1 MAFDEQRYTREV
13 LEPAREAGGLP
24 PEDLRVRYQLGESM
38 TAAEVAETVRQVRQ
52 CWRRARGM
60 LKYKRLADRLE
71 ADHARFSPIF
81 SAAAEGDLGPLRD
94 ALGDSE
100 RRAARRPAAAAGRL
114 EDAAGRL
121 RMLSPAL
128 LATIARS
135 GGVSVEEAVRLA
147 AERGIEVREPDR
159 LPESA
164 PYPGFAQVRE
174 ALDVLGA
181 PHLGRFLYG
190 ARCARMRVLDGFSVA
205 GGAPIADAVAEVGRH
220 WAARSRG
227 PWTVGA
233 DTVLAA
239 LRGSADPAALVR
251 YDIVARLRERV
262 REHPYDDTL
271 LRHATTELDLDEGD
285 ARRLIFAVRGEGGVG
300 GGASARLRELVDAG
314 EIHAAAD
321 FAEALEPGALTGE
334 AAELATEVRARL
346 AQAVRL
352 RERARTSL
360 DPDDA
365 WLAVRDALRRVPDLP
380 GAAELLARL
389 APHPARAVRAAVQ
402 GEGVSLVWQPS
413 PSRAGRIVYD
423 VYRDGILLAT
433 AERPSAR
440 DESPPVNTPVT
451 YWVVARRDEAVA
463 GPALAAPVVVR
474 PEPSDLR
481 LTAGDGVVSGRW
493 TRPAD
498 AARVI
503 VSRDGAPIP
512 AGDTGF
518 RDPDVVNGTTYGYT
532 VQAVYADPDG
542 EVVTPGVRRTVT
554 PLGRPRPVTDFTLR
568 PDPSAPGTFV
578 VRYEEPATGVLEIVA
593 LDATPPW
600 PMGTTLPLAELRA
613 ATRPVPSAP
622 TKDGQSVR
630 PAGGQ
635 SVLLAVTVSGELAT
649 VGTHVEHVNL
659 APPARLTAQRRGV
672 TVYVGF
678 VWPPDVPEVEVRWNG
693 RAMIV
698 NAAAY
703 RAQGGVRL
711 DVPEGEPVT
720 VEVAPTSL
728 VRGERVHGAPVGL
741 HLPGRVPVRY
751 DLSQQGPAWKR
762 SVVVEVTADRPV
774 RLRRLA
780 LVLKPGHV
788 QPKSADDGILLDDW
802 FDLDVPARLTVPA
815 PRQAKPYWLRCFA
828 EGAAETVPARGARE
842 TAGAGP
848 YGQDAASGSSGSG
861 VAGASGGRAGRSG
874 GGAGVPEGG
883 GAFGPGPTFG
893 RPGGSEA
900 ARGAGRGAARGSGE
914 PGGHATVDG
923 GRDAGRGRAD
933 GGAPDAAAAV
943 SGEVTLIDPPVRR
956 MKVG

>member
-24 PEDLRVRYQLGESM
+24 PEDLRVRYQLTEAM
-38 TAAEVAETVRQVRQ
+38 TAAQVAETVRQVRQ

-81 SAAAEGDLGPLRD
+81 TAAAEGDLAPLRE

-100 RRAARRPAAAAGRL
+100 RRAARRLSGAGGRL

-135 GGVSVEEAVRLA
+135 SGVSQEEAVRLA
-147 AERGIEVREPDR
+147 AERDIEVRDPDP
-159 LPESA
+159 LPDAA
-164 PYPGFAQVRE
+164 PYPGFAKVRE

-181 PHLGRFLYG
+181 PHLGRFLFG
-190 ARCARMRVLDGFSVA
+190 DRCAEMRVLDGFAVA
-205 GGAPIADAVAEVGRH
+205 GGGSVPEAIAEVGRH
-220 WAARSRG
+220 WAARTRG
-227 PWTVGA
+227 PWTIGA

-239 LRGSADPAALVR
+239 LRNSPDPAALVL
-251 YDIVARLRERV
+251 YDIVSRLRERV

-271 LRHATTELDLDEGD
+271 LRHATTELDLAAGD
-285 ARRLIFAVRGEGGVG
+285 ARRLIFAVRGEGGLG
-300 GGASARLRELVDAG
+300 GGAASRLRELVDAG

-321 FAEALEPGALTGE
+321 FAEALEPGALTGD

-352 RERARTSL
+352 RERARTAL

-365 WLAVRDALRRVPDLP
+365 WLAARDALQRVPDLP

-440 DESPPVNTPVT
+440 DEQPPVNTPVA

-463 GPALAAPVVVR
+463 MPALAATVIVR
-474 PEPSDLR
+474 PEPGDLR

-493 TRPAD
+493 TRPAE
-498 AARVI
+498 ATRVI
-503 VSRDGAPIP
+503 VTRDGHPVP

-518 RDPDVVNGTTYGYT
+518 RDRDVANGTSYSYT
-532 VQAVYADPDG
+532 VRAVYADPDG
-542 EVVTPGVRRTVT
+542 EVVTPGVRRTMT
-554 PLGRPRPVTDFTLR
+554 PLGRPRPITDFTLR
-568 PDPSAPGTFV
+568 PDPSAPGTFLV
-578 VRYEEPATGVLEIVA
+578 HYEEPATGALEIVG
-593 LDATPPW
+593 LDAAPPW
-600 PMGTTLPLAELRA
+600 PMGTTLSLTELRA
-613 ATRPVPSAP
+613 ATRAVPSAP
-622 TKDGQSVR
+622 TRDGQSIR
-630 PAGGQ
+630 PGGGQ
-635 SVLLAVTVSGELAT
+635 GVLLAVTVSGELAT
-649 VGTHVEHVNL
+649 VGAHIEHVNL

-693 RAMIV
+693 RSMIV
-698 NAAAY
+698 NSAAY

-720 VEVAPTSL
+720 VEVAPTSM
-728 VRGERVHGAPVGL
+728 VRGERVRGAAVSL

-751 DLSQQGPAWKR
+751 DLSQQGPAWRR
-762 SVVVEVTADRPV
+762 SLVVEITADRPV

-802 FDLDVPARLTVPA
+802 TDLEVPARLTVPA

-828 EGAAETVPARGARE
+828 EGAVESAPAWE
-842 TAGAGP
+842 P
-848 YGQDAASGSSGSG
+848 YGDAPA
-861 VAGASGGRAGRSG
+861 AGRTPIPG
-874 GGAGVPEGG
+874 G
-883 GAFGPGPTFG
+883 GPGPSFG
-893 RPGGSEA
+893 GGLVFDDDPDPGPAHGHGADRGGPGG
-900 ARGAGRGAARGSGE
+900 
-914 PGGHATVDG
+914 
-923 GRDAGRGRAD
+923 
-933 GGAPDAAAAV
+933 
-943 SGEVTLIDPPVRR
+943 EVALIDPPVRR

>member
-24 PEDLRVRYQLGESM
+24 PEDLRVRYQLSEAM
-38 TAAEVAETVRQVRQ
+38 TAAQVADTVRQVRQ

-81 SAAAEGDLGPLRD
+81 SAAAEGDLTPLRE

-100 RRAARRPAAAAGRL
+100 RRAARRLAGAGGRL

-128 LATIARS
+128 LSTIARS
-135 GGVSVEEAVRLA
+135 SGVSQEEAVRLA
-147 AERGIEVREPDR
+147 AERSIEVREPDA
-159 LPESA
+159 LPDAA
-164 PYPGFAQVRE
+164 PYPGFAKVRE
-174 ALDVLGA
+174 ALEVLGA
-181 PHLGRFLYG
+181 PHLGRFLFG
-190 ARCARMRVLDGFSVA
+190 DRCAEMRVLGGFAVEGGGSV
-205 GGAPIADAVAEVGRH
+205 PDAIAEVGRH
-220 WAARSRG
+220 WAARTRG
-227 PWTVGA
+227 PWTISA

-239 LRGSADPAALVR
+239 LRNSPDPAALIR

-271 LRHATTELDLDEGD
+271 LRHATTELDLDAGD
-285 ARRLIFAVRGEGGVG
+285 ARRLIFAVRGEGGLG
-300 GGASARLRELVDAG
+300 GGAATRLRELVDAG

-321 FAEALEPGALTGE
+321 FAEALEPGALAGE

-352 RERARTSL
+352 RDRARAAL
-360 DPDDA
+360 DSDDA
-365 WLAVRDALRRVPDLP
+365 WLALRDALQRVPDLP
-380 GAAELLARL
+380 GATELLARL

-433 AERPSAR
+433 ADRPSAR
-440 DESPPVNTPVT
+440 DDGPPVNTPVT

-463 GPALAAPVVVR
+463 MPALAASVVVR
-474 PEPSDLR
+474 PEPADLR

-493 TRPAD
+493 TRPAE
-498 AARVI
+498 ATRVI
-503 VSRDGAPIP
+503 VTRDGRPVP

-518 RDPDVVNGTTYGYT
+518 RDRDVANGTSYSYT
-532 VQAVYADPDG
+532 VCAVYADPDG
-542 EVVTPGVRRTVT
+542 EVVTPGVRRTMT
-554 PLGRPRPVTDFTLR
+554 PLGRPRPVADFTLR
-568 PDPSAPGTFV
+568 PDPSAPGTFLV
-578 VRYEEPATGVLEIVA
+578 HYEELATGALEIVG

-600 PMGTTLPLAELRA
+600 PMGTTLSLAELRA
-613 ATRPVPSAP
+613 ATRAIPTAP
-622 TKDGQSVR
+622 TRDGQSIR
-630 PAGGQ
+630 PGGGQ
-635 SVLLAVTVSGELAT
+635 GVLLAVTVSGELAT
-649 VGTHVEHVNL
+649 VGAHIEHVNL

-693 RAMIV
+693 RSMIV
-698 NAAAY
+698 NSAAY

-720 VEVAPTSL
+720 VEVAPTSM
-728 VRGERVHGAPVGL
+728 VRGERVRGAAVSL
-741 HLPGRVPVRY
+741 RLPGRVPVRY
-751 DLSQQGPAWKR
+751 DLSQQGPAWRR
-762 SVVVEVTADRPV
+762 SLVVEVTADRPV

-802 FDLDVPARLTVPA
+802 NDLEIPARLVVAA

-828 EGAAETVPARGARE
+828 EGAVEVARARGS
-842 TAGAGP
+842 
-848 YGQDAASGSSGSG
+848 YGDTPATGFHP
-861 VAGASGGRAGRSG
+861 VH
-874 GGAGVPEGG
+874 
-883 GAFGPGPTFG
+883 GPGPSF
-893 RPGGSEA
+893 
-900 ARGAGRGAARGSGE
+900 GAGGFGDDE
-914 PGGHATVDG
+914 PGPAF
-923 GRDAGRGRAD
+923 AD
-933 GGAPDAAAAV
+933 GDASVFAGPG
-943 SGEVTLIDPPVRR
+943 GEVTLIDPPVRR